1 MQTLVEGCKG
11 EKSPEEK
18 LERLGLHL
26 RDSYEVRMER
36 NWEVIIYTPRK
47 GFWGGG
53 GACWALL
60 KSELEG
66 VFCGC
71 EKEDFG

>member
-26 RDSYEVRMER
+26 RDSYEVRKER
-36 NWEVIIYTPRK
+36 NWEVIIYTKKRVL
-47 GFWGGG
+47 GGG
-53 GACWALL
+53 VLL
-60 KSELEG
+60 G
-66 VFCGC
+66 VT
-71 EKEDFG
+71 EK